1 MCYLTNA
8 NLSLFSLHHSQI
20 FFSGR
25 SKGGREGRP
34 PGVQILSIS
43 CSFWENLAKSYVG
56 AKWGVGTPPQGNP
69 GSATLFT
76 ARKQSCEKVHVMF
89 YCFHRRLFVH
99 GGGGVGNIKFIMGEG
114 RWTPHLPSSDIRP
127 WDPLPTSDICW

>member
-20 FFSGR
+20 FFSGG

-34 PGVQILSIS
+34 RGSK
-43 CSFWENLAKSYVG
+43 SFQFHAVFKNLAKSYV
-56 AKWGVGTPPQGNP
+56 AAQWGVGTPPQENP

-89 YCFHRRLFVH
+89 
-99 GGGGVGNIKFIMGEG
+99 
-114 RWTPHLPSSDIRP
+114 
-127 WDPLPTSDICW
+127 